1 MVTRKDIDQLFDRG
15 SFMEIGDGRVSSVV
29 TGYGRIGDRMV
40 YTFLQD
46 SERDGGAFSVAAASK
61 IMNIYKLALKS
72 RMPVIGLLDSTG
84 YLIDEGA
91 EALNAFS
98 EVYALAN
105 RS

>member
-72 RMPVIGLLDSTG
+72 RMPVIGLLENRRRRTARHRR
-84 YLIDEGA
+84 YP
-91 EALNAFS
+91 AFHS
-98 EVYALAN
+98 IG
-105 RS
+105 RHRP